1 MEEGNDKM
9 HISRGDLIALSQ
21 EFSDRDVK
29 YARLEM
35 MYQMEQEKNKQ
46 LTEQLSESEAERR
59 KAEEKNCG
67 LEIINE
73 QLRRDLE
80 AMKVKI
86 DSIDNSI
93 KQPDRELLQQAVE
106 FLLQK
111 HLLISIFEIQ
121 QFMKDK
127 VSDLSTAMLLRGF
140 VLTCVPEQLLPTA
153 LNIIN
158 KVMVLPNKPNPI
170 VPIENRTINLTGSD
184 AIYNENPKE

>member
-46 LTEQLSESEAERR
+46 LTEQLAESEAERR

-111 HLLISIFEIQ
+111 HLLISIFELQ